1 MHILLI
7 FCFKL
12 LIANEW
18 SVYVCAILA
27 LAIFIVDNKWL
38 LRLISSLYLNW
49 NVIDFFLHRNPVKAG
64 TWTVTSSFDLY
75 RVNENTNFMN
85 NCLNNTDWWMISS
98 ISMKLSFH
106 VKLHRILV
114 TRKPEENKIKLIWKT
129 IKNHISRWIKC
140 LQVYS
145 TIVLFLLIN
154 FCHCR
159 QRNMQN
165 QKLINTKRNVYN
177 RKPLLLMVLDYDTS
191 VVNIHNNTELKWMTL
206 QVK

>member
-1 MHILLI
+1 MCVQYWHLLFSSLTTNDCFVWFLHSIWTGMLLI
-7 FCFKL
+7 
-12 LIANEW
+12 
-18 SVYVCAILA
+18 
-27 LAIFIVDNKWL
+27 
-38 LRLISSLYLNW
+38 
-49 NVIDFFLHRNPVKAG
+49 FFLHRNPVKAG

-75 RVNENTNFMN
+75 RVNENMNFMN